1 MLPFLQPRKI
11 TSILMA
17 TRTPEGS
24 IESKP
29 EPQMDHG
36 LLSAA
41 EYRSGHRA
49 KDALGVATA
58 MKACHELRSAA
69 DSDDAVDENREG
81 MI

>member
-41 EYRSGHRA
+41 EDLLRAIGA

-58 MKACHELRSAA
+58 MKACHAA
-69 DSDDAVDENREG
+69 L
-81 MI
+81 